1 MEIEHFLPQD
11 AYVALG
17 KIARCQSEADVAS
30 LTKQVV
36 LVLGATSY
44 VYSTLTSDDRS
55 NDRESYRYFI
65 GCDPQWC
72 RIYNERKWFMN
83 DPFVEYSRYNTEPII
98 ADQIVLQTSGQIEML
113 SVAATYGFKSGM
125 VIPTH
130 SSQSANERIG
140 LLYIGVDAPADVGNQ
155 LMHLHRISYRALGME
170 LLDWWIRFLR
180 AEAARKFNLSEEEIN
195 MLQQVKNGAAVTEL
209 SAKLGITSS
218 KLYRLLNVIQD
229 KFNVDKIGAAVAIA
243 KFNGLL
249 G

>member
-1 MEIEHFLPQD
+1 MEIENFLPQD

-17 KIARCQSEADVAS
+17 RIARCQTEADVAT
-30 LTKQVV
+30 LTKQVI
-36 LVLGATSY
+36 LALGATSY

-55 NDRESYRYFI
+55 DDRESYRYFI

-83 DPFVEYSRYNTEPII
+83 DPFVEYGRYNTEPII

-113 SVAATYGFKSGM
+113 RLAADYGFKSGM

-140 LLYIGVDAPADVGNQ
+140 LLYIGVDEPPNIGNQ
-155 LMHLHRISYRALGME
+155 LMHLHRIFYRALGME

-180 AEAARKFNLSEEEIN
+180 AEAALKFNLSEEEIN
-195 MLQQVKNGAAVTEL
+195 LLQQIKNGQAVIEL
-209 SAKLGITSS
+209 SAKLDIAPS
-218 KLYRLLNVIQD
+218 KLYRQLNIIQD

-243 KFNGLL
+243 SFNGLL